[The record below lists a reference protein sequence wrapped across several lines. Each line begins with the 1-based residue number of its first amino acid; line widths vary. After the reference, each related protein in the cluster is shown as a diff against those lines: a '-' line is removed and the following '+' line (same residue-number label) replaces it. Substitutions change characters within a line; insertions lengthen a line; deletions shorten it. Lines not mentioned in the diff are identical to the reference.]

1 MSDATPVHAENARL
15 RKNRVFEP
23 YPEATHLVRLDDAE
37 DAVRR
42 AFAAGRA
49 DAEQRVIDRL
59 AREAGEPPYKNDTHF
74 NHGRREAWREG
85 AACGVAASEA
95 RVRELAEV
103 LVAIAESDWTEDEA
117 RAIQENV
124 RTALAALL
132 SEEEK
137 AAQHQRSQAGP
148 DPQ

>member
-59 AREAGEPPYKNDTHF
+59 AREGSGEGVND
-74 NHGRREAWREG
+74 
-85 AACGVAASEA
+85 
-95 RVRELAEV
+95 
-103 LVAIAESDWTEDEA
+103 
-117 RAIQENV
+117 
-124 RTALAALL
+124 
-132 SEEEK
+132 
-137 AAQHQRSQAGP
+137 
-148 DPQ
+148 

>member
-59 AREAGEPPYKNDTHF
+59 AREAG
-74 NHGRREAWREG
+74 RRP
-85 AACGVAASEA
+85 AARQASA
-95 RVRELAEV
+95 C
-103 LVAIAESDWTEDEA
+103 
-117 RAIQENV
+117 
-124 RTALAALL
+124 
-132 SEEEK
+132 
-137 AAQHQRSQAGP
+137 
-148 DPQ
+148 